1 MTMNGKL
8 QIKTCPTCG
17 SDRIE
22 RVVRD
27 VTRKH
32 KGQTYT
38 VPSVEFYDCPNCGE
52 KVYDREAMLKI
63 EAYSPAYR
71 KTRVLVR
78 AGTHTITA
86 GVIKSRPTTG

>member
-1 MTMNGKL
+1 MLSSLGWGTAI
-8 QIKTCPTCG
+8 Q
-17 SDRIE
+17 

-27 VTRKH
+27 VTRKY

-63 EAYSPAYR
+63 EACSPAYR
-71 KTRVLVR
+71 RIRVSVG
-78 AGTHTITA
+78 AGTHNMAA
-86 GVIKSRPTTG
+86 GAIKSRPTTG

>member
-17 SDRIE
+17 SEKIQ

-27 VTRKH
+27 LVRSYM
-32 KGQTYT
+32 GQPYT
-38 VPSVEFYDCPNCGE
+38 VPEVEFYDCPNCGE
-52 KVYDREAMLKI
+52 KVYDREAIQKI

-71 KTRVLVR
+71 HEHALVE
-78 AGTHTITA
+78 AE
-86 GVIKSRPTTG
+86 